1 MEVLDAGAKIP
12 RGSMGVWTL
21 AWPSIITNLF
31 YATSSIVAIKIVG
44 NLGPDA
50 IAAAVTGQRVTF
62 ILQAVLTGVLAGS
75 TALIARNWGADDK
88 LEAGIFITRT
98 VQLVL
103 LLSLIS
109 SALIWQFAE
118 PLVKFFGLKGQAL
131 ILSELYLKAI
141 SPFYVAFGCGLALIT
156 ALRAVG
162 DVKTPLIIGFIMNLF
177 AIFFMLVFVN
187 GWLGFPNYGV
197 VGAAYGNGVSFIIGA
212 SLLIVCWLS
221 NQLPVKYFSIF
232 NLDIERV
239 KQIFNVGLP
248 AALDQIIFQIGIT
261 AFLILVAYYGTEAY
275 AAYGIG
281 VQILSFSFVI
291 GFGFSIAG
299 ATLVGQHL
307 GAKNKDQA
315 RRAGWGAM
323 RLSIISMTFF
333 GIIIILLAE
342 PLARFMIDNDEVVRL
357 TVIFIW
363 LLGSMQPLM
372 AIEFSL
378 GGALRGAGDTKTPL
392 VITLTCLLFIRVFLA
407 VIFFLLDARI
417 EIIFSTLVADYV
429 VKGVLYVARFKS
441 DKWMNVLKPKEADQ
455 QGF

>member
-1 MEVLDAGAKIP
+1 MEVLDGGDKIP
-12 RGSMGVWTL
+12 RGSMGVWKL

-31 YATSSIVAIKIVG
+31 YATSSIVAIKVVG
-44 NLGPDA
+44 GLGPDA

-75 TALIARNWGADDK
+75 TALIARHWGAEDK
-88 LEAGIFITRT
+88 DEAGVFLTRT
-98 VQLVL
+98 VQLVIF
-103 LLSLIS
+103 LSIIS
-109 SALIWQFAE
+109 AFLVWQFAE
-118 PLVKFFGLKGQAL
+118 PLVIFFGLKNQAL
-131 ILSELYLKAI
+131 ILSSDYLKAI
-141 SPFYVAFGCGLALIT
+141 APFYVAFGCGMGLIT

-162 DVKTPLIIGFIMNLF
+162 DVKTPLFIGVIMNLF

-187 GWLGFPNYGV
+187 GWLGFPEYGV
-197 VGAAYGNGVSFIIGA
+197 LGAALGNGLSFVIGA
-212 SLLIVCWLS
+212 VLLVVFWLS
-221 NQLPVKYFSIF
+221 NQLAVRYSSIF
-232 NLDIERV
+232 DLDIIRV
-239 KQIFNVGLP
+239 IEIFKVGLP
-248 AALDQIIFQIGIT
+248 AALEQVVFQIGIT

-307 GAKNKDQA
+307 GAQNKDQA
-315 RRAGWGAM
+315 KRAGWGAM

-333 GIIIILLAE
+333 GIVIVAFAE

-407 VIFFLLDARI
+407 VVFFLLDASI
-417 EIIFSTLVADYV
+417 EIIFSTLLADYI
-429 VKGVLYVARFKS
+429 VKGFLYVSRFKS
-441 DKWMNVLKPKEADQ
+441 GRWINVLKIKEVDQ
-455 QGF
+455 QL

>member
-1 MEVLDAGAKIP
+1 MEVLSEEGKIP
-12 RGSMGVWTL
+12 RGSLGVWTL
-21 AWPSIITNLF
+21 AWPSIITNIF
-31 YATSSIVAIKIVG
+31 YATSSIVAIKVVG
-44 NLGPDA
+44 GLGPDA

-75 TALIARNWGADDK
+75 TALIARNWGAK
-88 LEAGIFITRT
+88 NKEEAGIFFTRT

-103 LLSLIS
+103 FI
-109 SALIWQFAE
+109 ALITSVVIWHSAE
-118 PLVKFFGLKGQAL
+118 PLVTFFGLKGEAL
-131 ILSELYLKAI
+131 TLSVEYLRSIA
-141 SPFYVAFGCGLALIT
+141 PFYIAFGCGLGLIT

-162 DVKTPLIIGFIMNLF
+162 DVKTPMIIGVIMNLF

-187 GWLGFPNYGV
+187 GWLGFPEYGV
-197 VGAAYGNGVSFIIGA
+197 RGAALGIGLSFLIGA
-212 SLLIVCWLS
+212 ILLIVFWLS
-221 NQLPVKYFSIF
+221 NQLPVKYSSIF
-232 NLDIERV
+232 TLDTYRV
-239 KQIFNVGLP
+239 KEIFKVGLP
-248 AALDQIIFQIGIT
+248 AALEQVIFQGGIT
-261 AFLILVAYYGTEAY
+261 AFLILVALYGTEAY

-307 GAKNKDQA
+307 GAGDTDQA

-323 RLSIISMTFF
+323 RLSIVSMTFF
-333 GIIIILLAE
+333 GILITLFAE

-357 TVIFIW
+357 SVIFIW

-392 VITLTCLLFIRVFLA
+392 MITLTCLLFIRVLLA
-407 VIFFLLDARI
+407 LIFYMLDASV
-417 EIIFSTLVADYV
+417 EIIFSTLVADYI
-429 VKGVLYVARFKS
+429 VKGFLYVARFRS
-441 DKWMNVLKPKEADQ
+441 NKWMQAIKLREDA
-455 QGF
+455 

>member
-1 MEVLDAGAKIP
+1 VEVLSEEGKIP
-12 RGSMGVWTL
+12 RGSLGVWTL
-21 AWPSIITNLF
+21 AWPSIITNIF
-31 YATSSIVAIKIVG
+31 YATSSIVAIKVVG
-44 NLGPDA
+44 GLGPDA

-75 TALIARNWGADDK
+75 TALIARNWGAK
-88 LEAGIFITRT
+88 NKEEAGIFFTRT

-103 LLSLIS
+103 FI
-109 SALIWQFAE
+109 ALITSVIIWHFAE
-118 PLVKFFGLKGQAL
+118 PLVTFFGLKGDAL
-131 ILSELYLKAI
+131 TLSIEYLRSIA
-141 SPFYVAFGCGLALIT
+141 PFYIAFGCGLGLIT

-162 DVKTPLIIGFIMNLF
+162 DVKTPMIIGVIMNLF

-187 GWLGFPNYGV
+187 GWLGFPEYGV
-197 VGAAYGNGVSFIIGA
+197 RGAALGIGLSFLIGA
-212 SLLIVCWLS
+212 ILLIVFWLS
-221 NQLPVKYFSIF
+221 NQLPVKYSSIF
-232 NLDIERV
+232 TLDTYRV
-239 KQIFNVGLP
+239 KEIFKVGLP
-248 AALDQIIFQIGIT
+248 AALEQVIFQGGIT
-261 AFLILVAYYGTEAY
+261 AFLILVALYGTEAY

-307 GAKNKDQA
+307 GAGDTDQA

-323 RLSIISMTFF
+323 RLSIVSMTFF
-333 GIIIILLAE
+333 GILITLFAE

-357 TVIFIW
+357 SVIFIW

-392 VITLTCLLFIRVFLA
+392 MITLTCLLFIRVLLA
-407 VIFFLLDARI
+407 LIFYMLDASV
-417 EIIFSTLVADYV
+417 EIIFSTLVADYI
-429 VKGVLYVARFKS
+429 VKGFLYVARFRS
-441 DKWMNVLKPKEADQ
+441 NKWMQAMKLREDA
-455 QGF
+455 

>member
-1 MEVLDAGAKIP
+1 LEVLDGGDKIP
-12 RGSMGVWTL
+12 RGSMGVWKL

-44 NLGPDA
+44 GLGPDA

-75 TALIARNWGADDK
+75 TALIARHWGAKDK
-88 LEAGIFITRT
+88 HEAGVFLTRT
-98 VQLVL
+98 VQLVIF
-103 LLSLIS
+103 LSIIS
-109 SALIWQFAE
+109 AFLVWQFAE
-118 PLVKFFGLKGQAL
+118 PLVRFFGLKNQAL
-131 ILSELYLKAI
+131 ILSSEYLKAI
-141 SPFYVAFGCGLALIT
+141 APFYVAFGCGMGLIT

-162 DVKTPLIIGFIMNLF
+162 DVKTPLFIGVIMNLF

-187 GWLGFPNYGV
+187 GWLGFPKYGV
-197 VGAAYGNGVSFIIGA
+197 LGAALGNGLSFVIGA
-212 SLLIVCWLS
+212 VLLVVFWLS
-221 NQLPVKYFSIF
+221 NQLAVRYSSVFDLDLIRIIEIF
-232 NLDIERV
+232 
-239 KQIFNVGLP
+239 KVGLP
-248 AALDQIIFQIGIT
+248 AALEQVIFQIGIT

-307 GAKNKDQA
+307 GAQNKDQA
-315 RRAGWGAM
+315 KRAGWGAM

-333 GIIIILLAE
+333 GIIIITFAG

-407 VIFFLLDARI
+407 AVFFILDASI
-417 EIIFSTLVADYV
+417 EIIFSTLLADYI
-429 VKGVLYVARFKS
+429 VKGFLYVSRFKS
-441 DKWMNVLKPKEADQ
+441 DRWMNVLRIKEADQ
-455 QGF
+455 

>member
-1 MEVLDAGAKIP
+1 VEVLAEEGKIP
-12 RGSMGVWTL
+12 RGSLGVWTL
-21 AWPSIITNLF
+21 AWPSIITNIF
-31 YATSSIVAIKIVG
+31 YATSSIVAIKVVG
-44 NLGPDA
+44 GLGPDA

-75 TALIARNWGADDK
+75 TALIARNWGAK
-88 LEAGIFITRT
+88 NKEEAGIFFTRT

-103 LLSLIS
+103 CIALIT
-109 SALIWQFAE
+109 SAAIWQFAI
-118 PLVKFFGLKGQAL
+118 PLVTFFGLKGEAL
-131 ILSELYLKAI
+131 TLSIEYLRAI
-141 SPFYVAFGCGLALIT
+141 APFYIAFGCGLGLIT

-162 DVKTPLIIGFIMNLF
+162 DVKTPMIIGVIMNLF

-187 GWLGFPNYGV
+187 GWLGFPEYGV
-197 VGAAYGNGVSFIIGA
+197 RGAALGNGLSFLIGA
-212 SLLIVCWLS
+212 ILLIVFWLS
-221 NQLPVKYFSIF
+221 NQLPVKYSSIF
-232 NLDIERV
+232 TLDTYRV
-239 KQIFNVGLP
+239 REIFKVGLP
-248 AALDQIIFQIGIT
+248 AALEQVIFQGGIT
-261 AFLILVAYYGTEAY
+261 AFLILVALYGTEAY

-307 GAKNKDQA
+307 GAGDTDQA

-323 RLSIISMTFF
+323 RLSIVSMTFF
-333 GIIIILLAE
+333 GILITLFAE

-357 TVIFIW
+357 SVIFIW

-392 VITLTCLLFIRVFLA
+392 MITLTCLLFIRVFLA
-407 VIFFLLDARI
+407 LIFFMLDASV
-417 EIIFSTLVADYV
+417 EIIFSTLVADYI
-429 VKGVLYVARFKS
+429 VKGFLYVARFRS
-441 DKWMNVLKPKEADQ
+441 NKWMKAMKLREDT
-455 QGF
+455 

>member
-1 MEVLDAGAKIP
+1 MEVLAEEGKIP
-12 RGSMGVWTL
+12 RGSLGVWTL
-21 AWPSIITNLF
+21 AWPSIITNIF
-31 YATSSIVAIKIVG
+31 YATSSIVAIKVVG
-44 NLGPDA
+44 GLGPDA

-75 TALIARNWGADDK
+75 TALIARNWGAK
-88 LEAGIFITRT
+88 NKEEAGIFFTRT

-103 LLSLIS
+103 CIALIT
-109 SALIWQFAE
+109 SAAIWQFAI
-118 PLVKFFGLKGQAL
+118 PLVTFFGLKGEAL
-131 ILSELYLKAI
+131 TLSIEYLRAI
-141 SPFYVAFGCGLALIT
+141 APFYIAFGCGLGLIT

-162 DVKTPLIIGFIMNLF
+162 DVKTPMIIGVIMNLF

-187 GWLGFPNYGV
+187 GWLGFPEYGV
-197 VGAAYGNGVSFIIGA
+197 RGAALGNGLSFLIGA
-212 SLLIVCWLS
+212 ILLIVFWLS
-221 NQLPVKYFSIF
+221 NQLPVKYSSIF
-232 NLDIERV
+232 TLDTYRV
-239 KQIFNVGLP
+239 REIFKVGLP
-248 AALDQIIFQIGIT
+248 AALEQVIFQGGIT
-261 AFLILVAYYGTEAY
+261 AFLILVALYGTEAY

-307 GAKNKDQA
+307 GAGDTDQA

-323 RLSIISMTFF
+323 RLSIVSMTFF
-333 GIIIILLAE
+333 GILITLFAE

-357 TVIFIW
+357 SVIFIW

-392 VITLTCLLFIRVFLA
+392 MITLTCLLFIRVLLA
-407 VIFFLLDARI
+407 LIFYMLDASV
-417 EIIFSTLVADYV
+417 EIIFSTLVADYI
-429 VKGVLYVARFKS
+429 VKGFLYVARFRS
-441 DKWMNVLKPKEADQ
+441 NKWMKAMKLREDT
-455 QGF
+455 

>member
-1 MEVLDAGAKIP
+1 
-12 RGSMGVWTL
+12 MG
-21 AWPSIITNLF
+21 
-31 YATSSIVAIKIVG
+31 G
-44 NLGPDA
+44 LGPDA

-75 TALIARNWGADDK
+75 TALIARNWGAK
-88 LEAGIFITRT
+88 NKEEAGIFFTRT

-103 LLSLIS
+103 FI
-109 SALIWQFAE
+109 ALITSIIIWHFAE
-118 PLVKFFGLKGQAL
+118 PLVTFFGLKGEAL
-131 ILSELYLKAI
+131 TLSIEYLRSIA
-141 SPFYVAFGCGLALIT
+141 PFYIAFGCGLGLIT

-162 DVKTPLIIGFIMNLF
+162 DVKTPMIIGVIMNLF

-187 GWLGFPNYGV
+187 GWLGFPEYGV
-197 VGAAYGNGVSFIIGA
+197 RGAALGIGLSFLIGA
-212 SLLIVCWLS
+212 ILLIVFWLS
-221 NQLPVKYFSIF
+221 NQLPVKYSSIF
-232 NLDIERV
+232 TLDTYRV
-239 KQIFNVGLP
+239 KEIFKVGLP
-248 AALDQIIFQIGIT
+248 AALEQVIFQGGIT
-261 AFLILVAYYGTEAY
+261 AFLILVALYGTEAY

-307 GAKNKDQA
+307 GAGDTDQA

-323 RLSIISMTFF
+323 RLSIVSMTFF
-333 GIIIILLAE
+333 GILITLFAE

-357 TVIFIW
+357 SVIFIW

-392 VITLTCLLFIRVFLA
+392 MITLTCLLFIRVLLA
-407 VIFFLLDARI
+407 LIFYMLDASV
-417 EIIFSTLVADYV
+417 EIIFSTLVADYI
-429 VKGVLYVARFKS
+429 VKGFLYVARFRS
-441 DKWMNVLKPKEADQ
+441 NKWMQAMKLREDA
-455 QGF
+455 

>member
-1 MEVLDAGAKIP
+1 MEVLDGGDKIP
-12 RGSMGVWTL
+12 RGSMGVWKL

-44 NLGPDA
+44 GLGPDA

-75 TALIARNWGADDK
+75 TALIARHWGAKDK
-88 LEAGIFITRT
+88 HEAGVFLTRT
-98 VQLVL
+98 VQLVIF
-103 LLSLIS
+103 LSIIS
-109 SALIWQFAE
+109 AFLVWQFAE
-118 PLVKFFGLKGQAL
+118 PLVRFFGLKNQAL
-131 ILSELYLKAI
+131 ILSSEYLKAI
-141 SPFYVAFGCGLALIT
+141 APFYVAFGCGMGLIT

-162 DVKTPLIIGFIMNLF
+162 DVKTPLFIGVIMNLF

-187 GWLGFPNYGV
+187 GWLGFPKYGV
-197 VGAAYGNGVSFIIGA
+197 LGAALGNGLSFVIGA
-212 SLLIVCWLS
+212 VLLVVFWLS
-221 NQLPVKYFSIF
+221 NQLAVRYSSVFDLDLIRIIEIF
-232 NLDIERV
+232 
-239 KQIFNVGLP
+239 KVGLP
-248 AALDQIIFQIGIT
+248 AALEQVIFQIGIT

-307 GAKNKDQA
+307 GAQNKDQA
-315 RRAGWGAM
+315 KRAGWGAM

-333 GIIIILLAE
+333 GIIIITFAG

-407 VIFFLLDARI
+407 VVFFLLDASI
-417 EIIFSTLVADYV
+417 EIIFSTLLADYI
-429 VKGVLYVARFKS
+429 VKGFLYVSRFKS
-441 DKWMNVLKPKEADQ
+441 DRWMNVLRIKEADQ
-455 QGF
+455 QL

>member
-1 MEVLDAGAKIP
+1 VEVLAEEGKIP
-12 RGSMGVWTL
+12 RGSLGVWTL
-21 AWPSIITNLF
+21 AWPSIITNIF
-31 YATSSIVAIKIVG
+31 YATSSIVAIKVVG
-44 NLGPDA
+44 GLGPDA

-75 TALIARNWGADDK
+75 TALIARNWGAK
-88 LEAGIFITRT
+88 NKEEAGIFFTRT

-103 LLSLIS
+103 CIALIT
-109 SALIWQFAE
+109 SAAIWQFAI
-118 PLVKFFGLKGQAL
+118 PLVTFFGLKGEAL
-131 ILSELYLKAI
+131 TLSIEYLRAI
-141 SPFYVAFGCGLALIT
+141 APFYIAFGCGLGLIT

-162 DVKTPLIIGFIMNLF
+162 DVKTPMIIGVIMNLF

-187 GWLGFPNYGV
+187 GWLGFPEYGV
-197 VGAAYGNGVSFIIGA
+197 RGAALGNGLSFLIGA
-212 SLLIVCWLS
+212 ILLIVFWLS
-221 NQLPVKYFSIF
+221 NQLPVKYSSIF
-232 NLDIERV
+232 TLDTYRV
-239 KQIFNVGLP
+239 REIFKVGLP
-248 AALDQIIFQIGIT
+248 AALEQVIFQGGIT
-261 AFLILVAYYGTEAY
+261 AFLILVALYGTEAY

-307 GAKNKDQA
+307 GAGDTDQA

-323 RLSIISMTFF
+323 RLSIVSMTFF
-333 GIIIILLAE
+333 GILITLFAE

-357 TVIFIW
+357 SVIFIW

-392 VITLTCLLFIRVFLA
+392 MITLTCLLFIRVLLA
-407 VIFFLLDARI
+407 LIFFMLDASV
-417 EIIFSTLVADYV
+417 EIIFSTLVADYI
-429 VKGVLYVARFKS
+429 VKGFLYVARFRS
-441 DKWMNVLKPKEADQ
+441 NKWMKAMKLREDT
-455 QGF
+455 

>member
-1 MEVLDAGAKIP
+1 MEVLAEEGKIP
-12 RGSMGVWTL
+12 RGSLGVWTL
-21 AWPSIITNLF
+21 AWPSIITNIF
-31 YATSSIVAIKIVG
+31 YATSSIVAIKVVG
-44 NLGPDA
+44 GLGPDA

-75 TALIARNWGADDK
+75 TALIARNWGAK
-88 LEAGIFITRT
+88 NKEEAGIFFTRT

-103 LLSLIS
+103 FI
-109 SALIWQFAE
+109 ALITSIIIWHFAE
-118 PLVKFFGLKGQAL
+118 PLVTFFGLKGEAL
-131 ILSELYLKAI
+131 TLSIEYLRSIA
-141 SPFYVAFGCGLALIT
+141 PFYIAFGCGLGLIT

-162 DVKTPLIIGFIMNLF
+162 DVKTPMIIGVIMNLF

-187 GWLGFPNYGV
+187 GWLGFPEYGV
-197 VGAAYGNGVSFIIGA
+197 RGAALGIGLSFLIGA
-212 SLLIVCWLS
+212 ILLIVFWLS
-221 NQLPVKYFSIF
+221 NQLPVKYSSIF
-232 NLDIERV
+232 TLDTYRV
-239 KQIFNVGLP
+239 KEIFKVGLP
-248 AALDQIIFQIGIT
+248 AALEQVIFQVGIT
-261 AFLILVAYYGTEAY
+261 AFLILVALYGTEAY

-307 GAKNKDQA
+307 GAGDTDQA

-323 RLSIISMTFF
+323 RLSIVSMTFF
-333 GIIIILLAE
+333 GILITLFAE

-357 TVIFIW
+357 SVIFIW

-392 VITLTCLLFIRVFLA
+392 MITLTCLLFIRVLLA
-407 VIFFLLDARI
+407 LIFYMLDASV
-417 EIIFSTLVADYV
+417 EIIFSTLVADYI
-429 VKGVLYVARFKS
+429 VKGFLYVARFRS
-441 DKWMNVLKPKEADQ
+441 NKWMQAMKLREDA
-455 QGF
+455 